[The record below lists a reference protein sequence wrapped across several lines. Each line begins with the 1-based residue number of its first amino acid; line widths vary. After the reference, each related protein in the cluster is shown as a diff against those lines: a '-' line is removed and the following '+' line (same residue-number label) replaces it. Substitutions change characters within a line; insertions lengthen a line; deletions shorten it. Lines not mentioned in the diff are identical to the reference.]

1 MMLSLASLGVVCL
14 VAWGALRLLAGRG
27 VGKASGAVRV
37 IARCPLEPRRSV
49 YVIEAA
55 GRSFLIGVGEGPMTV
70 LAELEGDKLRA
81 AREASVA
88 APGFAE
94 VLARALGRR
103 TEAPKVEAPAV
114 VSEERA

>member
-1 MMLSLASLGVVCL
+1 
-14 VAWGALRLLAGRG
+14 
-27 VGKASGAVRV
+27 
-37 IARCPLEPRRSV
+37 LEPRRSV

-70 LAELEGDKLRA
+70 LAELDGDKLKA

-88 APGFAE
+88 APGGFAE

-103 TEAPKVEAPAV
+103 TESPKSEAPV
-114 VSEERA
+114 VASEEHA